1 MNAPQAVEASA
12 KPAAEPPVSGI
23 SRLVRRVHMFT
34 GLFLAPWMLM
44 YALSTLVMA
53 HREFV
58 GSFYSS
64 KNPALITE
72 RELDYSR
79 SFATNASMAVV
90 TITLVVGVG
99 SMTGWKAQNFFH
111 SL

>member
-1 MNAPQAVEASA
+1 MNTPAAAEGLA
-12 KPAAEPPVSGI
+12 KPRADITVSNL
-23 SRLVRRVHMFT
+23 SRLARRVHMFT

-64 KNPALITE
+64 KNPAMITE

-79 SFATNASMAVV
+79 SFHDVVDASPAILEPAIPDPDV
-90 TITLVVGVG
+90 
-99 SMTGWKAQNFFH
+99 H
-111 SL
+111 